1 MNHQA
6 ICKNIA
12 KYRKEKKMT
21 QDDLAERIGV
31 SPQAVSK
38 WENGVSCPDIAYLP
52 EIAEVLG
59 VDINALFRE
68 EEEEP
73 ETYLVED
80 HQKKDPAKMLFRI
93 KVLSSDGDK
102 VRVNL
107 PLPLLKMMMN
117 TGASMQ
123 LGDTDLSSLRNI
135 DWDSLFA
142 MIDNGVMGKLVEVE
156 SGDGDFVEIYVE

>member
-1 MNHQA
+1 MNHLA

-93 KVLSSDGDK
+93 KVLSADGDK

-156 SGDGDFVEIYVE
+156 SADGDFVEIYVE